1 MENISDQLLPK
12 LIGLKSN
19 EIQDMKTAV
28 SDGNQSIYVTM
39 VRKRPECCPKCGCID
54 HVVSNGY
61 YQRKILTSSE
71 ILEGDALYL
80 KLPRWYCE
88 DCHSSFSQE
97 QYLAPQRNR
106 ISYATVMKVME
117 LLKDPH
123 ITFED
128 AGNLCKVSPSSVI
141 RVFDRHCHLPSV
153 TFPEAMCIDE
163 VYTKDS
169 DFKDSKYSCIFYDFY
184 RHRLVDVLP
193 ARTKNYL
200 HNYFQP
206 YQGTGC
212 LNTVRYIVMDMHSP
226 YRDIAR
232 LYFKKAIICVDSF
245 HVIKQLNDSL
255 SNLRIRVMKRYEP
268 GSIEYYLLKNWNWLL
283 FDRTVELDNK
293 GKFNKRLDRYVNYRQ
308 LLELLL
314 SIDDQLRLAWQ
325 IKEEYT
331 NFNATATYESAQ
343 ELLEEQIQKI
353 TISNIPEYG
362 RFLSSI
368 CHWRKEI
375 VNSFIIYKG
384 FRLNNGVAESL
395 NATVS
400 TLLFNTRGIR
410 NSERRKKRIM
420 YAVNK
425 DQFLIG

>member
-1 MENISDQLLPK
+1 
-12 LIGLKSN
+12 
-19 EIQDMKTAV
+19 
-28 SDGNQSIYVTM
+28 
-39 VRKRPECCPKCGCID
+39 
-54 HVVSNGY
+54 
-61 YQRKILTSSE
+61 
-71 ILEGDALYL
+71 
-80 KLPRWYCE
+80 
-88 DCHSSFSQE
+88 
-97 QYLAPQRNR
+97 
-106 ISYATVMKVME
+106 
-117 LLKDPH
+117 
-123 ITFED
+123 
-128 AGNLCKVSPSSVI
+128 
-141 RVFDRHCHLPSV
+141 
-153 TFPEAMCIDE
+153 
-163 VYTKDS
+163 
-169 DFKDSKYSCIFYDFY
+169 
-184 RHRLVDVLP
+184 
-193 ARTKNYL
+193 
-200 HNYFQP
+200 
-206 YQGTGC
+206 
-212 LNTVRYIVMDMHSP
+212 
-226 YRDIAR
+226 
-232 LYFKKAIICVDSF
+232 
-245 HVIKQLNDSL
+245 
-255 SNLRIRVMKRYEP
+255 MKRYEP

-314 SIDDQLRLAWQ
+314 SIDDRLRLAWQ

-375 VNSFIIYKG
+375 VNSFITYKR